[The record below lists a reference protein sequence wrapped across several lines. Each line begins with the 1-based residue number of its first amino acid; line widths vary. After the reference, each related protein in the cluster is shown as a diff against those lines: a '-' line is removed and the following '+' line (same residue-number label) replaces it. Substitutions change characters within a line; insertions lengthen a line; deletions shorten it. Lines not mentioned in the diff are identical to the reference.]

1 MPMPN
6 YMNQYQFPFAG
17 NQMPIQQSQVPVQTQ
32 QTTGLVPVPS
42 EEVARNYPVGFG
54 QSVSFKDENLP
65 FIYTKTMGFSQ
76 LEPPKFE
83 KYRLI
88 KEGSSDETKSDDKDR
103 KETANMVSELRK
115 EMDDLASKLE
125 TLKADN
131 IDTIWKELEQ
141 IKNDLSKP
149 IGSFTSKKKKEV
161 ISYGDESDS

>member
-17 NQMPIQQSQVPVQTQ
+17 NQMPIQQPQVPVQSQ

-88 KEGSSDETKSDDKDR
+88 KEGSSDETKSDGKDR
-103 KETANMVSELRK
+103 KETANMVSELKK
-115 EMDDLASKLE
+115 EMDDQIRPSIFFL
-125 TLKADN
+125 DYIQGN
-131 IDTIWKELEQ
+131 IFY
-141 IKNDLSKP
+141 LSSPRRTP
-149 IGSFTSKKKKEV
+149 IRSSSPV
-161 ISYGDESDS
+161 